1 MDERAKLENR
11 NSATLPAKSLRY
23 DRDIADCYGSTFA
36 YEIMEWMIPSFP
48 RPVGPI
54 APILDSCPYVPLL
67 ATLIA
72 TNKVIISVIPE
83 AALLGLFES
92 DLRKKA
98 VRAGE
103 LESAFL

>member
-1 MDERAKLENR
+1 MKGPSWKTEILQRCPLKAYTMIGTSLIAMDQP
-11 NSATLPAKSLRY
+11 LPTK
-23 DRDIADCYGSTFA
+23 
-36 YEIMEWMIPSFP
+36 EWMIPSFP

-83 AALLGLFES
+83 AALIGLFES
-92 DLRKKA
+92 DLRKS
-98 VRAGE
+98 R
-103 LESAFL
+103 

>member
-1 MDERAKLENR
+1 MKGPSWKTEILQRCPLKAYAMIGTSLIAMDQP
-11 NSATLPAKSLRY
+11 LPTK
-23 DRDIADCYGSTFA
+23 
-36 YEIMEWMIPSFP
+36 EWMIPSFP

-72 TNKVIISVIPE
+72 TIPE